1 MSGRVSGSYLWSN
14 YVENKVINQPC
25 MAILD
30 TDNKWWPP
38 ELFLK
43 FGSDEGSLNLVTAR
57 DAYSFIYVTGLS
69 ATRQILAQEL
79 PYYVHANICCAALGE
94 TRVTVIYSFLCELKW
109 KHCYG
114 SSQITTT
121 AIS

>member
-1 MSGRVSGSYLWSN
+1 
-14 YVENKVINQPC
+14 

-57 DAYSFIYVTGLS
+57 DAYSFIYGTGLS

-79 PYYVHANICCAALGE
+79 PYYVHANICCVALGE
-94 TRVTVIYSFLCELKW
+94 THVTVIYIFLHELKW
-109 KHCYG
+109 KYCYS

-121 AIS
+121 ALS